1 MLDSNLGQE
10 AVIKIVGVGGGGV
23 NAVNRMIDHGLKGV
37 EFIAI
42 NTDVQSLALSKA
54 PIKLNVG
61 GEITRGLGAGADP
74 AMGKAAVE
82 AHKEQISELL
92 KNADMVFVAA
102 GEGGGT
108 GTGGA
113 PVVAQI
119 AKEHDALT
127 VGIVTEP
134 FGFEGKNRKNQADT
148 GIEDLRQHVDAL
160 IVVPNNR
167 LLRVCEKGV
176 SVLEAFQ
183 VADQVLLAGVQ
194 GITNLITTPGLIN
207 VDFADVKSVIS
218 RSGTAF
224 MGIGSGKG
232 ENRVK
237 EAVEYAMS
245 SPLLGSS
252 FDGAKSVLFSI
263 QGGPNLGLHELS
275 EAADLVEM
283 AAHPDANIIFGS
295 VVDEDF
301 GENVMVT
308 LIAAGFNAT
317 TSMDE
322 LHKEFAKSEATANLE
337 NIAGFQPLT
346 MHPRDNT
353 VREQEPSSQIEV
365 DLDEYDIPEF
375 LKTPNSE
382 KNARRKIL
390 NF

>member
-1 MLDSNLGQE
+1 MLESSSLGQE
-10 AVIKIVGVGGGGV
+10 AVIKIIGVGGGGV
-23 NAVNRMIDHGLKGV
+23 NAINRMIDHGLKGV

-42 NTDVQSLALSKA
+42 NTDIQSLASSKA
-54 PIKLNVG
+54 PVKLNVG
-61 GEITRGLGAGADP
+61 AEITRGLGAGADP
-74 AMGKAAVE
+74 SMGKAAVE
-82 AHKEQISELL
+82 SHREEISNLL

-113 PVVAQI
+113 PIVAHI
-119 AKEHDALT
+119 AREHDALT

-134 FGFEGKNRKNQADT
+134 FGFEGKNRRNQAET

-160 IVVPNNR
+160 IVVPNDR
-167 LLRVCEKGV
+167 LLKVCEKGV

-237 EAVEYAMS
+237 DAVEYAMT

-275 EAADLVEM
+275 EAAELVEM

-301 GENVMVT
+301 GDNVMVT
-308 LIAAGFNAT
+308 LIAAGFTET
-317 TSMDE
+317 TSMEE
-322 LHKEFAKSEATANLE
+322 LQKEFIKSESTANME

-346 MHPRDNT
+346 MHPRDNSKNFVEET
-353 VREQEPSSQIEV
+353 I
-365 DLDEYDIPEF
+365 DLETEEYDLPDF
-375 LKTPNSE
+375 LRVQTPP
-382 KNARRKIL
+382 RRKIL
-390 NF
+390 NFGSI